1 LRTFRSGAGDEAQ
14 KGKGQE
20 GHSKESFHEYLGC
33 SHRAKSAS
41 FGTKSARQM
50 IMPPSALRQIKIR
63 CPWRERTPHNPKRA
77 ETLGDELLAD
87 ISKQIAANGYR
98 PLPLL
103 GIAKKLLRCQDCF
116 VVWVAASP
124 FDEVEESKICG
135 TSTKPSYGNPT
146 RQ

>member
-1 LRTFRSGAGDEAQ
+1 M
-14 KGKGQE
+14 K
-20 GHSKESFHEYLGC
+20 YLGC

-135 TSTKPSYGNPT
+135 TYDETFVWKPYPPMK
-146 RQ
+146 